1 MEMVP
6 PEVDLWE
13 FCLFLMNTLWTKLT
27 VKGKH
32 MQSVQSSQSSLSGR
46 AKTIKNKISNSSISH
61 KPIDCLTCHFVK
73 SIAPLKEALET
84 TLIF

>member
-1 MEMVP
+1 METVP

-13 FCLFLMNTLWTKLT
+13 FCLFLMNTLWTKCT

-32 MQSVQSSQSSLSGR
+32 MQSVKSSQSSLSGR
-46 AKTIKNKISNSSISH
+46 AKTIKNYISN
-61 KPIDCLTCHFVK
+61 KPIDCVTCHFVK
-73 SIAPLKEALET
+73 SRYKEALET